1 MNVRLAERD
10 LKTKFGTFREILYY
24 DGKKEAIALVM
35 DDVAGKEN
43 VLCRVHSDCMSGHVF
58 NSIECDCRE
67 QMELAQFRIE
77 QNGAGV
83 IIWLDQEGKG
93 NGHLALIK
101 SAEYKLK
108 GVPQPDAYVAAGY
121 KKDARS
127 YAQAAEILRDLNV
140 KSITLLANNSGKM
153 DDLRKESIE
162 VSGIKELGIENE
174 ELGKIFEEKV
184 RGSYLMTDLWRNYVK
199 NY

>member
-1 MNVRLAERD
+1 MVIRLAERQ
-10 LKTKFGTFREILYY
+10 LKTKFGEFREVLYY
-24 DGKKEAIALVM
+24 DGKKESIALVM
-35 DDVAGKEN
+35 GDVGDKEN
-43 VLCRVHSDCMSGHVF
+43 VLCRIHSDCMSGHVF

-67 QMELAQFRIE
+67 QMELAQFWIE
-77 QNGAGV
+77 QNGAGIV
-83 IIWLDQEGKG
+83 IWLDQEGKG

-101 SAEYKLK
+101 SAEHKLR
-108 GVPQPDAYVAAGY
+108 GVPQAEAYVAAGY
-121 KKDARS
+121 EKDARN
-127 YAQAAEILRDLNV
+127 YREVAEILKDLKV
-140 KSITLLANNSGKM
+140 RSITLLANSPGKTE
-153 DDLRKESIE
+153 DLRKESIE

>member
-1 MNVRLAERD
+1 MVKRLAERK
-10 LKTKFGTFREILYY
+10 LKTKFGEFLEVLYY
-24 DGKKEAIALVM
+24 DGKKESIALLM
-35 DDVAGKEN
+35 GDVENKEN
-43 VLCRVHSDCMSGHVF
+43 VLCRIHSHCIGAHVF

-67 QMELAQFRIE
+67 QMELSQFWIE

-101 SAEYKLK
+101 STEYKLK
-108 GVPQPDAYVAAGY
+108 GVPQADAYVAAGY
-121 KKDARS
+121 EKDARS
-127 YAQAAEILRDLNV
+127 YREAAGILKDLKV
-140 KSITLLANNSGKM
+140 KSITLLANDPGKI
-153 DDLRKESIE
+153 DNLQKESIE

-184 RGSYLMTDLWRNYVK
+184 RGNYLMTDLWRNYVK